1 MSGELAS
8 FEVDGYQLVYQD
20 LGEGTPVLLVHGSLC
35 DYRYW
40 QWQLRSLGEHHRLI
54 VPSLRH
60 YYPERWDGQG
70 ADFTSARHVAD
81 LLALVERLGEPVHL
95 LGHSRGG
102 NLALRLALAA
112 PDALRSLSLA
122 DPGGD
127 YAAEVYAHAGLP
139 APEEPLERNQFR
151 RQALELI
158 RGGEAER
165 GLELF
170 VDTVSGAGVWKRSSA
185 TFRRMT
191 LDNAMTLVGQV
202 ADQPPALAL
211 SELRSIDLP
220 SLILNGER
228 SPLPFPATAEALAA
242 ACRAPS
248 CNASRARP
256 MASMPPVR
264 RLSTGRCWSSWRASM
279 ALRRTWKRPEARPGE
294 LTARQL
300 AADALPWALRAGS
313 APAFFVSIH
322 SQ

>member
-1 MSGELAS
+1 M
-8 FEVDGYQLVYQD
+8 
-20 LGEGTPVLLVHGSLC
+20 
-35 DYRYW
+35 
-40 QWQLRSLGEHHRLI
+40 
-54 VPSLRH
+54 
-60 YYPERWDGQG
+60 
-70 ADFTSARHVAD
+70 
-81 LLALVERLGEPVHL
+81 
-95 LGHSRGG
+95 
-102 NLALRLALAA
+102 RLALAA

-242 ACRAPS
+242 ALPRAELQRIQGAS
-248 CNASRARP
+248 HGLNATRPAAFNRSVLEFLARVDGV
-256 MASMPPVR
+256 A
-264 RLSTGRCWSSWRASM
+264 
-279 ALRRTWKRPEARPGE
+279 PEAE
-294 LTARQL
+294 T
-300 AADALPWALRAGS
+300 S
-313 APAFFVSIH
+313 
-322 SQ
+322 

>member
-1 MSGELAS
+1 G
-8 FEVDGYQLVYQD
+8 G
-20 LGEGTPVLLVHGSLC
+20 GGG
-35 DYRYW
+35 
-40 QWQLRSLGEHHRLI
+40 G
-54 VPSLRH
+54 
-60 YYPERWDGQG
+60 GG
-70 ADFTSARHVAD
+70 G
-81 LLALVERLGEPVHL
+81 GEPVHL

-211 SELRSIDLP
+211 TELRSIDLP

-242 ACRAPS
+242 ALPRAELQRIQGAS
-248 CNASRARP
+248 HGLNATRPAAFNRSVLEFLAR
-256 MASMPPVR
+256 VD
-264 RLSTGRCWSSWRASM
+264 GV
-279 ALRRTWKRPEARPGE
+279 
-294 LTARQL
+294 
-300 AADALPWALRAGS
+300 
-313 APAFFVSIH
+313 APDVETS
-322 SQ
+322 

>member
-81 LLALVERLGEPVHL
+81 
-95 LGHSRGG
+95 
-102 NLALRLALAA
+102 
-112 PDALRSLSLA
+112 LRSLSLA

-211 SELRSIDLP
+211 TELRSIDLP

-242 ACRAPS
+242 ALPRAELQRIQGAS
-248 CNASRARP
+248 HGLNATRPAAFNRSVLEFLAR
-256 MASMPPVR
+256 VD
-264 RLSTGRCWSSWRASM
+264 GV
-279 ALRRTWKRPEARPGE
+279 
-294 LTARQL
+294 
-300 AADALPWALRAGS
+300 
-313 APAFFVSIH
+313 APDVETS
-322 SQ
+322 